1 MAKSEASNYVLPLYK
16 TRALKHLI
24 NLAGG
29 KKKLKEFTKEQFEAM
44 RIATDKIAEDMQYN
58 QMKWFKPFSYQNKF
72 FELGNRFTRRG
83 MIAANRVGKCCTK
96 DTVLDLPGGKKIT
109 YGEM

>member
-1 MAKSEASNYVLPLYK
+1 MAKSEASTFIQPLYK

-29 KKKLKEFTKEQFEAM
+29 KKKLKEFTPEQFDAM

-58 QMKWFKPFSYQNKF
+58 QLKWFKPFSYQNRF
-72 FELGNRFTRRG
+72 FDLGKRFTRRG
-83 MIAANRVGKCCTK
+83 MIAANRSGKTLAS
-96 DTVLDLPGGKKIT
+96 TMRLLFI
-109 YGEM
+109 